1 MAKKHLMVKLAQI
14 AALLFV
20 FLGCLM
26 LFVYSPYYSK
36 LVIKALNTFVPVEVN
51 EVAAESQ
58 KMAALSENDTLEPG
72 SELWIARQAYLK
84 VMEAELKKGPESNL
98 STIQARY
105 KILQNSIIED
115 QNKGLIEKPEKR
127 TIPLSELSASS
138 VAASEPNQAL
148 RELLE
153 LNNAENKVAIEKY
166 IDFLTTHEVEV
177 AQSEAIDTQT
187 LQDVQHIQEQNTVQT
202 SVIKS
207 KPYAIVVLGGGLTL
221 DSNGKDIIV
230 NDYTKLRLEKTL
242 DVEKKYKLPIVLSG
256 VEAPYMQNWLKDRG
270 IDAKLLEDR
279 SMNTCEN
286 TRFSSLLL
294 QKKGGAPTVIL
305 VTDEYHMPRTRRL
318 FALNG
323 IETIP
328 IEAPMPTQLTDWR
341 PSMKNYDHSRRANYE
356 MLASIRDVF
365 LGSSDCREVP

>member
-115 QNKGLIEKPEKR
+115 QNKSLIEKPEKL

-328 IEAPMPTQLTDWR
+328 IEASMPTQLTDWR

>member
-127 TIPLSELSASS
+127 TIPLSVLSASS
-138 VAASEPNQAL
+138 VAASEPNQAV

-356 MLASIRDVF
+356 MLASIRDLF